1 MVKRLNKGEDVR
13 VLLPPGV
20 RSNGMAQAP
29 PEPSLTVGD
38 LAKEFSERYLNRE
51 RKNPREAELV
61 IQANIVRHW
70 RSRGKQHHPA
80 GRRAVAAPVM
90 ANRVGA
96 LLSQMFRFAVTR
108 GMLEASPFVALGR
121 PGGSEKARNGRLSD
135 KEIRIFWKK
144 LTRARL
150 SAEVRIAL
158 KLILVTAQ
166 RPGEVALA
174 ARNEFDLE
182 RKVWTIPPERSKNG
196 QEHEVPLS
204 GLALTLLRHLR
215 RRFGETDYLIPSRC
229 WKARDA
235 APITV
240 RALSQGIR
248 DCRKHFGLSRFTPHD
263 LRRTAAS
270 LMTANG
276 IPRLHVEKLLNHTI
290 DDVAEIYDRH
300 DYTNEKRGAADRLA
314 QSIQAIVRSTPAA
327 GGAAG

>member
-1 MVKRLNKGEDVR
+1 M
-13 VLLPPGV
+13 
-20 RSNGMAQAP
+20 
-29 PEPSLTVGD
+29 
-38 LAKEFSERYLNRE
+38 
-51 RKNPREAELV
+51 

-121 PGGSEKARNGRLSD
+121 PGGSEKARNRQLTTRKSGSSGRTHAGATQRRSAHCA
-135 KEIRIFWKK
+135 KAHSGY
-144 LTRARL
+144 RAAAGR
-150 SAEVRIAL
+150 SGPGCAERS
-158 KLILVTAQ
+158 
-166 RPGEVALA
+166 
-174 ARNEFDLE
+174 DLE

-240 RALSQGIR
+240 RALSQGVR
-248 DCRKHFGLSRFTPHD
+248 DCRKHFGLSRFTTHD

-276 IPRLHVEKLLNHTI
+276 IPRLRVEKLLII
-290 DDVAEIYDRH
+290 DRRCRRD
-300 DYTNEKRGAADRLA
+300 L
-314 QSIQAIVRSTPAA
+314 
-327 GGAAG
+327 